1 MRSISLAGARG
12 FLPDDPMH
20 GPDLIV
26 TNFNPRF
33 TGVSATAAAVTRA
46 LSRRY
51 DLRVAGQALPGI
63 DVPVTVRDALRLT
76 RAGPQHRPFTI
87 WHVRRNAEMQAAIF
101 ARDVLRLPMR
111 IVFTSAAQRRHSAWP
126 RWLISKMDAV
136 IATTDEAAGFVPN
149 VWAVVPHGVDCDAFR
164 PAPDRAA
171 AWAAT
176 GFSGARGMAA
186 IGRVRPEKGTDL
198 FVQAMIRALPGLPD
212 ATALVIGLAKPG
224 EAGFLQG
231 LKDSVVQAGLERRI
245 LFPGEI
251 APDRMRALIPALS
264 LLVAL
269 PRYEGYGLTPLEA
282 MASGVPVVA
291 SDAGHFRA
299 FLGQNEAG
307 RIVGVCDAE
316 AASLAVT
323 EILSD
328 PTRHAGLSVAAR
340 IRAEGGFGIETEAAG
355 IAAVYERLW
364 AE

>member
-1 MRSISLAGARG
+1 MSLVTTGRI
-12 FLPDDPMH
+12 LPDRPVH
-20 GPDLIV
+20 GPDLII

-33 TGVSATAAAVTRA
+33 TGVSATASAVTRA
-46 LSRRY
+46 LTRRY
-51 DLRVAGQALPGI
+51 DLRLAGRALPGLGDPI
-63 DVPVTVRDALRLT
+63 SLRAAIALT
-76 RAGPQHRPFTI
+76 RAGPASRPFTI
-87 WHVRRNAEMQAAIF
+87 WHVRRNAEMQAALF
-101 ARDVLRLPMR
+101 ARDVLRLRMR

-126 RWLISKMDAV
+126 RWLIARMDAV

-149 VWAVVPHGVDCDAFR
+149 VHAVVPHGVDCDAFR
-164 PAPDRAA
+164 PAADRAA
-171 AWAAT
+171 AWAAA
-176 GFSGARGMAA
+176 GFPGARGVAA

-212 ATALVIGLAKPG
+212 VTALVIGLAKPG
-224 EAGFLQG
+224 EAAFVQG
-231 LKDSVVQAGLERRI
+231 LKDRVAQAGLTGRI

-251 APDRMRALIPALS
+251 APDRMRALIPGLS

-307 RIVGVCDAE
+307 RIVDVGDAG
-316 AASLAVT
+316 AAALAVT

-340 IRAEGGFGIETEAAG
+340 MRAQGGFGIETEAAG

-364 AE
+364 AD